1 MCLVRDN
8 CRVNQSIARTISVP
22 LIGCGSHKFNRAV
35 QRWMKE
41 QLQLIAIVAKVAAV
55 MKMASMLKVAAK
67 LKELTRNACVKSN
80 ETRWLSMYNMVGRY
94 FLF

>member
-8 CRVNQSIARTISVP
+8 CRVNQSIVRTISVP
-22 LIGCGSHKFNRAV
+22 LIGCGSHKFNLAV

-41 QLQLIAIVAKVAAV
+41 QPQLIAIVAKVAAV

-67 LKELTRNACVKSN
+67 LKELTR
-80 ETRWLSMYNMVGRY
+80 Y
-94 FLF
+94 